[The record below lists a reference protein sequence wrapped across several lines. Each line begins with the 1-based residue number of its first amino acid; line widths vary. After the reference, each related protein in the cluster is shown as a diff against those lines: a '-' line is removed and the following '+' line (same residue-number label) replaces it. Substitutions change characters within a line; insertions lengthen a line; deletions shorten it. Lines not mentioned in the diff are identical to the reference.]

1 MTFADDFA
9 TGEQGAAEDYPSAFG
24 ITFTP
29 QVTGIAISV
38 IGIVGAGYMFIN
50 MVRPAQQK
58 YQEASTKKEELQGQ
72 LNKINTGDLQL
83 KLAQTES
90 DLANKKALRSR
101 VVAMFTQQN
110 DLETLLLDLN
120 GFIAANQGELV
131 QYEPDTA
138 TATVDDTSLGEEV
151 QGKLK
156 RQGISFTVEGT
167 FNQTKGILRDLERLQ
182 PLLMIQS
189 ISSTVNEKPTVILT
203 SNRSELISKQEAE
216 LKTQIKLD
224 AILPLSEE
232 EIEMAKKEAEAAAE
246 EETADGKEKKTSKL
260 DAVKTKSTDKPE
272 KAKDK
277 SSITK

>member
-9 TGEQGAAEDYPSAFG
+9 NDKEGAAEDYPSAFG

-29 QVTGIAISV
+29 QITGIAIAI
-38 IGIVGAGYMFIN
+38 IGLVGAGYMFIN
-50 MVRPAQQK
+50 MVLPAQQK
-58 YQEASTKKEELQGQ
+58 YQEASTKKEELRGQ

-83 KLAQTES
+83 KLAQTEA
-90 DLANKKALRSR
+90 DLANRKALRSR

-120 GFIAANQGELV
+120 SFIAANQGELV

-138 TATVDDTSLGEEV
+138 TAVIDDNSLGEEV

-182 PLLMIQS
+182 PLLMIQN

-203 SNRSELISKQEAE
+203 SSRSELVNKQEAK
-216 LKTQIKLD
+216 LKTQVKLD
-224 AILPLSEE
+224 AILPLTEE
-232 EIEMAKKEAEAAAE
+232 EIEEAKKAAEAAT
-246 EETADGKEKKTSKL
+246 EETADGKAKPASEL
-260 DAVKTKSTDKPE
+260 DKVKNKSTDKPA
-272 KAKDK
+272 KAK
-277 SSITK
+277 

>member
-9 TGEQGAAEDYPSAFG
+9 TGEQGGSEDYPSAFG

-29 QVTGIAISV
+29 VVTGIAIAV
-38 IGIVGAGYMFIN
+38 VGIVGAGYIFIN
-50 MVRPAQQK
+50 MARPAQQK
-58 YQEASTKKEELQGQ
+58 YQEATTKKEELQGQ
-72 LNKINTGDLQL
+72 LNKIKTGDLQL

-120 GFIAANQGELV
+120 SFIAANQGELV
-131 QYEPDTA
+131 QYEPDPA
-138 TATVDDTSLGEEV
+138 TTTVDDASLGEEV

-203 SNRSELISKQEAE
+203 SSRSELVSKQEAE
-216 LKTQIKLD
+216 LKTQVKLD

-232 EIEMAKKEAEAAAE
+232 EIETAKKAAEAAE
-246 EETADGKEKKTSKL
+246 EEETAKDGKKPEKAK
-260 DAVKTKSTDKPE
+260 DKSSDKPE